1 MKNNKV
7 KTTFLSLM
15 QVAGVT
21 VNGNKPYDIKI
32 FNDEFYPRV
41 MGKAALGLGESYMDN
56 WWDCMALDQF
66 VEKVLRADLLS
77 RLKQDWT
84 TILNVVRAR
93 LVNLQTSRRA
103 FLVGKQHYDIG
114 NDLYQRMLDKH
125 MQYTCGYWKNATNLE
140 AAQEAK
146 LEMICRKTGLQP
158 GMTVAELGCGF
169 GGFARYAAEKY
180 GVQVVGFTISKEQA
194 KYAREICRG
203 LPVDIKLED
212 YRKASGKYDRVISV
226 GLMEHVGYKNYRS
239 YMELTS
245 HLLKDD
251 GIALLHTIG
260 GNHSSRICNPWT
272 TKYIFPNSMIPSIRQ
287 LGEAMEG
294 NFVVED
300 WHNFGEDYDKT
311 LMAWWKNFNTAW
323 PELKSSYSEKFYRMW
338 KYYLLSCAGSFRARD
353 LQLWQIVM
361 TKPGRTQ
368 PACRLFH

>member
-1 MKNNKV
+1 
-7 KTTFLSLM
+7 M

-323 PELKSSYSEKFYRMW
+323 PELKSSYSAKVLQNVEI
-338 KYYLLSCAGSFRARD
+338 LSAQLCRQFSREGSAAMADRYDKTR
-353 LQLWQIVM
+353 QN
-361 TKPGRTQ
+361 
-368 PACRLFH
+368 PACLSAFSLKL